1 MQLAVE
7 SRDLDN
13 GRSQLMTTTVY
24 DRMAKAVTSD
34 SRWSCR
40 LDHLGYEGHILYVDD
55 VGFGKLALREDTVM
69 VLAGNGYLIELWKKW
84 LLVSELD
91 PEAEMPPTEIPGQM
105 PFAIYIIEMST
116 NDVLFDEGHKHT
128 IFDPDANEVLAAF
141 SGSGS
146 AFAADNWIDSTCAR
160 TAIDYAICMD
170 PFSGGTVRFVD
181 FPSLKNDIETSLETI
196 QEVVNIMLDRGFI
209 MDTKKPGATP
219 VSISAQE
226 VAEVRQLL
234 ANGALTPSA
243 PVGKGA
249 KPWDDAS
256 KEKLKK
262 AIQHIRDAE
271 AKRKE
276 EAEA

>member
-1 MQLAVE
+1 
-7 SRDLDN
+7 
-13 GRSQLMTTTVY
+13 MTTTVY

-34 SRWSCR
+34 SRWSCT
-40 LDHLGYEGHILYVDD
+40 LDHLGYEGHVLYVDD
-55 VGFGKLALREDTVM
+55 AGFGKLALREDTVM
-69 VLAGNGYLIELWKKW
+69 VLAGHGYLIELWKKW

-91 PEAEMPPTEIPGQM
+91 PEAEMPPTHIPGQM
-105 PFAIYIIEMST
+105 PFTIYIIEIST
-116 NDVLFDEGHKHT
+116 NKVLFDEGHKHT
-128 IFDPDANEVLAAF
+128 IFDREANEVVAAF

-146 AFAADNWIDSTCAR
+146 LYAADNWLESTCAR
-160 TAIDYAICMD
+160 TAIDYAKCND
-170 PFSGGTVRFVD
+170 HFSGGTVRYVD
-181 FPSLKNDIETSLETI
+181 FTSRKHDLETRLDTI
-196 QEVVNIMLDRGFI
+196 QEVVNIMLQRGFI
-209 MDTKKPGATP
+209 MDTKKPGAAP

-234 ANGALTPSA
+234 ANGALAPSA

-271 AKRKE
+271 AKRKQ
-276 EAEA
+276 EADA

>member
-1 MQLAVE
+1 
-7 SRDLDN
+7 
-13 GRSQLMTTTVY
+13 MTTTVY

-34 SRWSCR
+34 SRWSCI
-40 LDHLGYEGHILYVDD
+40 LDPIGYEGHILYVDD

-69 VLAGNGYLIELWKKW
+69 VLAGHGYLIELWKKW

-91 PEAEMPPTEIPGQM
+91 PEAEMPPTHIEGQM
-105 PFAIYIIEMST
+105 PFTIYIIEMST
-116 NDVLFDEGHKHT
+116 NKVLFDEGHKHT
-128 IFDPDANEVLAAF
+128 IFDQEANEVLAAF

-146 AFAADNWIDSTCAR
+146 SYAADNWIESTCAR
-160 TAIDYAICMD
+160 TAIDYAKRID
-170 PFSGGTVRFVD
+170 HYSGGTVRFVD
-181 FPSLKNDIETSLETI
+181 FASGKNDIETRLETI
-196 QEVVNIMLDRGFI
+196 QEVVNIMLERGFI
-209 MDTKKPGATP
+209 MDTKKPGAAP
-219 VSISAQE
+219 VSLSAQE

-249 KPWDDAS
+249 KPWDETS
-256 KEKLKK
+256 KEKLKR